1 DPRAVWVLVATL
13 QMRDETT
20 PERQAAL
27 ELLRQATTLALRK
40 IGDPLTAK
48 PAAAPPTREASAGDE
63 PEEKTEAKPEAETG
77 SKLHPRL
84 TGDLRPLTNEELV
97 EVLKELVQASEEI
110 SWAKLESR
118 EPLLPEY
125 LVTYD
130 QRARTAETVGKEF
143 HRRGGRALMKE
154 VLDRQLAG
162 HVAIS
167 NWWDGLEL
175 GA

>member
-1 DPRAVWVLVATL
+1 KDSRAVWVLVATL

-27 ELLRQATTLALRK
+27 EVLRQATTLALRR
-40 IGDPLTAK
+40 IGDPLSAK
-48 PAAAPPTREASAGDE
+48 PTPAPTAPEADE
-63 PEEKTEAKPEAETG
+63 PDELEDAEAKPKAEP
-77 SKLHPRL
+77 KAHPRL
-84 TGDLRPLTNEELV
+84 TGDLKALGNEELV
-97 EVLKELVQASEEI
+97 EVLKELVNASEEI